1 MPYSIDNPPSKI
13 KDMPKHAQEI
23 FISAFNA
30 ALKQYDDE
38 GKANQVAYAAVKTKY
53 KQDDKGNWVSKEAEK
68 PIEISIA
75 KNVDIVEISCPGC
88 HGDKFEPEGAHLR
101 CVQCGTLVEKK
112 QDIESKFAEMLQEQT
127 RRKSDP
133 ERIKKVSEIYQS
145 DVSEAEKTKA
155 LDEILDW
162 LKLQEIV
169 KTEDGVQYPAS
180 AFAYAPVNGDW
191 KLRIYEGGEV
201 SRKRLNEASASLS
214 PGGFK
219 GQRVDIP
226 KDDLPAVRRL
236 LRAEYRKLGIE
247 DDMPRWVRESES
259 RELIHMFNTLS
270 EAQLDSKGI
279 AKVVIIKPGW
289 GNEVDNHYYPA
300 ETLSRDYPVF
310 EGVKMYADHQ
320 TEKEEKERPE
330 GSIKQWVASLKNV
343 RYEEGLGIVGDAVII
358 EAWLQQKLAALRD
371 KNLLSEMGISIR
383 AAGAGVKGKI
393 DGKEANIVERII
405 RARSVDFVTEAG
417 AGGGILLY
425 ETEKDSDIDVIN
437 LDVLKERR
445 PDLVRS
451 IENEVKEKTIKEV
464 KRMSELEDKLKVL
477 EGQVTTLT
485 TERDEARTKISE
497 AEKAQRKAETKSKI
511 DEAIGKTELP
521 DVSKQK
527 LAERF
532 KDVESADGVQD
543 AIKTETDYVNALRE
557 ASKPKNLG
565 PSQPNP
571 EENKKSLKEAWKR
584 LRPEWTDAQ
593 LDEAVRGR

>member
-1 MPYSIDNPPSKI
+1 M
-13 KDMPKHAQEI
+13 
-23 FISAFNA
+23 
-30 ALKQYDDE
+30 
-38 GKANQVAYAAVKTKY
+38 
-53 KQDDKGNWVSKEAEK
+53 
-68 PIEISIA
+68 
-75 KNVDIVEISCPGC
+75 
-88 HGDKFEPEGAHLR
+88 
-101 CVQCGTLVEKK
+101 
-112 QDIESKFAEMLQEQT
+112 
-127 RRKSDP
+127 
-133 ERIKKVSEIYQS
+133 
-145 DVSEAEKTKA
+145 
-155 LDEILDW
+155 
-162 LKLQEIV
+162 
-169 KTEDGVQYPAS
+169 
-180 AFAYAPVNGDW
+180 
-191 KLRIYEGGEV
+191 
-201 SRKRLNEASASLS
+201 
-214 PGGFK
+214 
-219 GQRVDIP
+219 
-226 KDDLPAVRRL
+226 
-236 LRAEYRKLGIE
+236 
-247 DDMPRWVRESES
+247 
-259 RELIHMFNTLS
+259 
-270 EAQLDSKGI
+270 
-279 AKVVIIKPGW
+279 
-289 GNEVDNHYYPA
+289 
-300 ETLSRDYPVF
+300 
-310 EGVKMYADHQ
+310 
-320 TEKEEKERPE
+320 
-330 GSIKQWVASLKNV
+330 
-343 RYEEGLGIVGDAVII
+343 GIVGDAVII

-383 AAGAGVKGKI
+383 AAGAGVKDKI